1 MVELIIG
8 GAASGKSELAER
20 EALKYEKPCY
30 YLATMQSDP
39 GDKDGRGRERIE
51 RHRRRRAGLGFET
64 IEKSSDIGQTAG
76 KIRGGCVLLECLT
89 NLAANELFA
98 DSGMRDGEEV
108 YRKLEADLERLASE
122 AATLIIVSGDV
133 HRDDTVYSDETETY
147 RRLLA
152 RINTWCAMH
161 SDRVY
166 EVIYG
171 CPKRIR

>member
-8 GAASGKSELAER
+8 GAASGKSEYAEK
-20 EALKYEKPCY
+20 EALRYEKPCY
-30 YLATMQSDP
+30 YLATMQSEPEDTE
-39 GDKDGRGRERIE
+39 GRSMERIE

-64 IEKSSDIGQTAG
+64 IEKSWDIGQTAG

-89 NLAANELFA
+89 NLVANELF
-98 DSGMRDGEEV
+98 SGSGIRDEDGV
-108 YRKLEADLERLASE
+108 FQKLTDDLERVASE

-133 HRDDTVYSDETETY
+133 HRDGAVYSKETETY
-147 RRLLA
+147 SRLLA